1 MRYVMSRTT
10 EDTPLLL
17 DPSVDELG
25 SPTDERYAPIVERHQ
40 QRCTKT
46 IFTLTWSSALLAAF
60 ILVVD
65 LAIIFIFLARFG
77 NIMPWA
83 PEGALVALLLTVC
96 FNVMHVYTPHQENRP
111 LTRQQ
116 LLAAGLI
123 SFLNLARLYLWN
135 RPVWL
140 WLNLILDLAIT
151 VFSIGNGISMLG
163 LNGSRWDAEIPLWF
177 IRIAQVVSGLA
188 VVFGSVIPNICS
200 LHFPLIHIHTHR
212 ASRLIHLALFLVR
225 CFLSF
230 SYRPWREYRNWTFPR
245 GRFSIE
251 FKVQFI
257 RQSGNAEASLDAT
270 ASGTG
275 IQAEVAAQRV

>member
-1 MRYVMSRTT
+1 MSRTT

-17 DPSVDELG
+17 DPTADELG
-25 SPTDERYAPIVERHQ
+25 SPNDERYTPIVERHQ

-46 IFTLTWSSALLAAF
+46 IFILTWSSALLAVF
-60 ILVVD
+60 ILVLD
-65 LAIIFIFLARFG
+65 LTIIFIFLARFG

-83 PEGALVALLLTVC
+83 PEGTLVTLLWT
-96 FNVMHVYTPHQENRP
+96 
-111 LTRQQ
+111 

-135 RPVWL
+135 RPIWL
-140 WLNLILDLAIT
+140 WLNLILDLAIA
-151 VFSIGNGISMLG
+151 VLSIGIGLSNLG
-163 LNGSRWDAEIPLWF
+163 LDGSAWDADIPLWF

-188 VVFGSVIPNICS
+188 VVFG
-200 LHFPLIHIHTHR
+200 
-212 ASRLIHLALFLVR
+212 LIHLALFLVR

-251 FKVQFI
+251 FKVQFM
-257 RQSGNAEASLDAT
+257 RQSDNAEASPDAT
-270 ASGTG
+270 ASVTG
-275 IQAEVAAQRV
+275 IQAELAAQRV